1 VGVTRES
8 FLELFAERHG
18 EGSDRIWC
26 IRWML
31 LTTVALQRVEDGF
44 PEGLGESLFLRKGQ
58 TDRDLCHGAGLGGGW
73 DGEGDLP

>member
-1 VGVTRES
+1 MGVTRES

-44 PEGLGESLFLRKGQ
+44 PEGLRRIAIFE
-58 TDRDLCHGAGLGGGW
+58 
-73 DGEGDLP
+73 EGSD